1 MVIHYNSNASI
12 FFSIIIVVT
21 YLYREIIY
29 REIIYLEITQLWS
42 TTKVVFFFFR
52 NDLERIDLPRKNLFF
67 VDVVR
72 VYQVLLPPV
81 QAVQVG
87 IPQGKRP

>member
-21 YLYREIIY
+21 YLY

>member
-1 MVIHYNSNASI
+1 MEIYGDSLQFQRIDFFFDYNRRHLSLPGNNISRNNATLVDNKS
-12 FFSIIIVVT
+12 
-21 YLYREIIY
+21 R
-29 REIIYLEITQLWS
+29 
-42 TTKVVFFFFR
+42 FFFFR